1 MFQPYFTGVSNKM
14 TRVISCPIFKV
25 PGVLIDKVEEQTTHH
40 VAATAAPRLDQH
52 KMLSERIG
60 GPDIFAEFPKCKAG
74 GTGTVGTGTPGTH
87 GTPED
92 GYEAQ
97 NVTKC
102 RITEVCID
110 LPYEVTHSHTLS

>member
-25 PGVLIDKVEEQTTHH
+25 PGVLIDKVEEQRTHH

-74 GTGTVGTGTPGTH
+74 GL
-87 GTPED
+87 D
-92 GYEAQ
+92 GWDWDPWDPPWDTWGWIRSSKQ
-97 NVTKC
+97 VTKC
-102 RITEVCID
+102 RVTEVCG
-110 LPYEVTHSHTLS
+110 LH